1 MKRIAI
7 AILALAFLVEPAFVY
22 AQQSDQDARE
32 RAAEK
37 KKEEDNPLLKEYHEQ
52 QKENARIEQRYQR
65 VLRATDSRAAPKK
78 VDPWANLRGG
88 SSSKR

>member
-52 QKENARIEQRYQR
+52 QKDNNTSACCGRPT
-65 VLRATDSRAAPKK
+65 RAPR
-78 VDPWANLRGG
+78 R
-88 SSSKR
+88 RR